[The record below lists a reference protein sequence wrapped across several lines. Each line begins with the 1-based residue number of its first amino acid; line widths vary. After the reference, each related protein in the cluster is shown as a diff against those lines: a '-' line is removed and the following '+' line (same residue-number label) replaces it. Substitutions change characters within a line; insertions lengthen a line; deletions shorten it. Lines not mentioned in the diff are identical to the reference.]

1 MRNDKHLNEAIVR
14 AAQKDWYSGSGE
26 KRDYSVTQLLQEPK
40 AFHLFNR
47 HKHEID
53 EDVSEKLY
61 MLMGSAM
68 HAILERANEHD
79 VEFTVLSRV
88 RAFFEKVH
96 NGEVSKNPGEIEAAF
111 MSFIIGDGDVG
122 AGQRLGY
129 LLSLLPEERYL
140 IEKRFKYVTKTGKV
154 VAGGFDLYD
163 TEEQSLHDYK
173 FSSIYKWIYRNQ
185 PGNSTMED
193 WTLQLNM
200 YRLFLENEGYPVKK
214 LYINLLMRDY
224 SKTNSKRERNYP
236 DPIETI
242 EIPLLGLDIVEQIIE
257 QKVAEFDKYKMVMD
271 DAIPVCSAKYR
282 WQGHDTYAVMKR
294 GNIKASKVEYSYAA
308 AKSWMDAEAQKIAE
322 KEIHKGKDP
331 YASHQKALSL
341 FSIIKRPAKSTRCE
355 SYCPVNKFCNFYK
368 SLPRELK

>member
-14 AAQKDWYSGSGE
+14 AAQKEWYSGANE
-26 KRDYSVTQLLQEPK
+26 VRDYSVTQLLQEPK

-68 HAILERANEHD
+68 HAILERGTEKD
-79 VEFTVLSRV
+79 IEFTVLNRV
-88 RAFFEKVH
+88 RQFFEKIHEGKVD
-96 NGEVSKNPGEIEAAF
+96 KNPAELEKQF
-111 MSFIIGDGDVG
+111 MEHMRTLNDSGLNIGD
-122 AGQRLGY
+122 
-129 LLSLLPEERYL
+129 LLSSFSQERYL
-140 IEKRFKYVTKTGKV
+140 IEKRFKYVTKTGKIV
-154 VAGGFDLYD
+154 SGGFDLYD
-163 TEEQSLHDYK
+163 KKEQTLHDYK
-173 FSSIYKWIYRNQ
+173 FTSIYKWIYRNQ

-271 DAIPVCSAKYR
+271 DAIPVCSAKYK

-294 GNIKASKVEYSYAA
+294 GKIKASKVEYSYAA

-341 FSIIKRPAKSTRCE
+341 FSIIKRPAKSKRCLD
-355 SYCPVNKFCNFYK
+355 YCPANTFCNFYK
-368 SLPRELK
+368 SLPNELK